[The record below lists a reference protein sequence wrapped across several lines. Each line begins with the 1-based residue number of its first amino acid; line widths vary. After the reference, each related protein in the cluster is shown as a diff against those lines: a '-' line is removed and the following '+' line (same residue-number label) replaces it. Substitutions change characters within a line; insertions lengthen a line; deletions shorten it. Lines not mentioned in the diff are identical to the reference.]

1 MRAIVSECGQPSYT
15 LQNSH
20 ADLRV
25 SVQGGHLT
33 GSFAVGGKQVSP
45 FWTAPWWK
53 EPCREEDPWI
63 VRLLRGD
70 FFCLPFGGNAEPHE
84 GRSYPLHG
92 KTANECWDLVSRDPA
107 AGTLAL
113 RMELEPGE
121 VVKTIRLEP
130 GAPVIYQGH
139 RVSGLSAKM
148 PVGHHP
154 TLWCGEEPGGAIVD
168 MSEPVAG
175 FTLPGHVGVPE
186 TQGYALLAA
195 GVEIT
200 DRGRVPTVYGGTA
213 DLGRYPLRRGHEDGV
228 QFICDP
234 KKEFCFTS
242 VAFPS
247 RGYLYFNLKDPR
259 VLSSTVFWMCDG
271 GRYGAPFSGRATGV
285 LGAEET
291 TGLFFSGIGPSVQPN
306 ELQKRGFRT
315 FHEFSASS
323 PTDVRLIMG
332 VAPIGTGFTGVA
344 DIVRKD
350 AATVS
355 IRGRGGERIDVPC
368 RVDFLAGR

>member
-1 MRAIVSECGQPSYT
+1 MRAIVAECGQPSYT

-33 GSFAVGGKQVSP
+33 GGFAVGGKQVSP

-53 EPCREEDPWI
+53 EGWREDDPWI

-70 FFCLPFGGNAEPHE
+70 FFCLPFGGNAEPFE
-84 GRSYPLHG
+84 GKTYPLHG

-113 RMELEPGE
+113 RMDLEPGE

-130 GAPVIYQGH
+130 GAPVIYQSH
-139 RVSGLSAKM
+139 RVSGLSARM

-168 MSEPVAG
+168 MSEPVTG

-200 DRGRVPTVYGGTA
+200 DRRRVPTVYGGTA

-291 TGLFFSGIGPSVQPN
+291 TGLFFSGARPSVQPN

-315 FHEFSASS
+315 YQEFTAAV

-332 VAPIGTGFTGVA
+332 IAPIGPGFSGVS
-344 DIVRKD
+344 DIVRRD
-350 AATVS
+350 GSTVT

-368 RVDFLAGR
+368 SVDFLAGR